1 MQKGSHRAHP
11 MPMSPRLSIYRWH
24 IPMIASI
31 AHRASGMALILFV
44 PFYLWVLH
52 GMTGTSDDF
61 DQALALLHSPIARL
75 ALWIAGVAVVYHF
88 CNGIRFLTLDAGWC
102 ESQQM
107 MRLSARIVLFIALLA
122 ALFFGGL
129 LW

>member
-1 MQKGSHRAHP
+1 
-11 MPMSPRLSIYRWH
+11 
-24 IPMIASI
+24 MIASI

-61 DQALALLHSPIARL
+61 DRALALLHSPVARL

>member
-1 MQKGSHRAHP
+1 MV
-11 MPMSPRLSIYRWH
+11 
-24 IPMIASI
+24 ASI
-31 AHRASGMALILFV
+31 AHRASGMALILFM

-52 GMTGTSDDF
+52 GMTGTPEDF
-61 DQALALLHSPIARL
+61 DQAVVLLHSPVGRL
-75 ALWIAGVAVVYHF
+75 ILWVAGTAVVYHF

-107 MRLSARIVLFIALLA
+107 MRLSARIVLFMALIAALL
-122 ALFFGGL
+122 FGWL